1 MPYFNNSSTD
11 RKCYATANN
20 SWYFKRKSA
29 PQKIW
34 QRVNI
39 CRKWRLLLTKE
50 PQLLSVREEGD
61 KTEQS
66 QTRKEIGS
74 PKATLDSEPKR
85 VLNIIKFLEI

>member
-1 MPYFNNSSTD
+1 MPYLNNSSTD

-20 SWYFKRKSA
+20 RWYFKRKSA

-61 KTEQS
+61 KIEQS
-66 QTRKEIGS
+66 QIRKDIGS
-74 PKATLDSEPKR
+74 PKATLASEPKR